1 MRAFVSSR
9 MATTT
14 VLALLV
20 PTLVHFASAAPAPK
34 EPAPKEEE
42 SATVQESDEIEAGEE
57 LRAVLTQP
65 LDDFN
70 LTRKEI
76 PPELVRIRVNPYVA
90 PSAMTCAAFAQEIV
104 AIDKLVGPDLE
115 ILSPA
120 AEKEIFSKENATNAA
135 RNVARSAASSWIP
148 FRDLVREVTG
158 AERHA
163 RALREAVLAGFV
175 RRSYMKG
182 LSQARRCPAVKT
194 AVAAMPAK

>member
-76 PPELVRIRVNPYVA
+76 PPELVRIVA
-90 PSAMTCAAFAQEIV
+90 SFAQ
-104 AIDKLVGPDLE
+104 
-115 ILSPA
+115 PA
-120 AEKEIFSKENATNAA
+120 AKVAMERASREWRSCVLPRHWVADLRAFFSLDYAA
-135 RNVARSAASSWIP
+135 LKPAGRPEPKRLFAMLETARRDLARGGRGSAPGSGRGGRVARP
-148 FRDLVREVTG
+148 
-158 AERHA
+158 
-163 RALREAVLAGFV
+163 
-175 RRSYMKG
+175 
-182 LSQARRCPAVKT
+182 PAVF
-194 AVAAMPAK
+194 AL